1 MPLKIYQSTNKSSN
15 YRINIMFDFENKW
28 NAIKQA
34 ANSWYSTFQ
43 VSVQSYLEFHLFSIA
58 QQY

>member
-34 ANSWYSTFQ
+34 ASSRYSTFQ
-43 VSVQSYLEFHLFSIA
+43 VSVQSYLEFHLFSIT
-58 QQY
+58 QQN